1 MGNNFLRPQI
11 SKNILILF
19 TYVIDNL
26 HIYVYIFFSFRLVK
40 ALLHSLLDFIV
51 TSDIFEAILILIIC
65 M

>member
-11 SKNILILF
+11 SKNIFILF

-26 HIYVYIFFSFRLVK
+26 HIYVWNFFSFRLVK
-40 ALLHSLLDFIV
+40 ALLYSLLDFIV
-51 TSDIFEAILILIIC
+51 TRDIFEALLILIIC